1 MDVQDNEDR
10 TPLLLAAH
18 SSHQSI
24 MKTLIHLGCDI
35 SKVDALGMNAIHY
48 AATNGYLDALI
59 VSLYFYRYYRS
70 KYRAF

>member
-48 AATNGYLDALI
+48 AATHGYLDVLI
-59 VSLYFYRYYRS
+59 VSLFFLS
-70 KYRAF
+70 LLLFEV

>member
-1 MDVQDNEDR
+1 MTGMDVQDNEDR

-35 SKVDALGMNAIHY
+35 TKVDALGMNAIHY
-48 AATNGYLDALI
+48 AATHGYLDVLI
-59 VSLYFYRYYRS
+59 VSLFFLS
-70 KYRAF
+70 LLLFEV

>member
-1 MDVQDNEDR
+1 MQDNEDR

-24 MKTLIHLGCDI
+24 MKTLIHLGCDT

-48 AATNGYLDALI
+48 AATHGYLDVLI
-59 VSLYFYRYYRS
+59 VSLFS
-70 KYRAF
+70 MLLPFEV